1 MLHENVARRR
11 KPPEAKPNTQGVN
24 TSKSTISDGY
34 GREAPYAL
42 KGGARKS
49 RWMWQCVLTEADGK
63 RRRVSFTA
71 PTKREAQA
79 KRDAFREQL
88 QQGLVAPKAPVQ
100 SAPRGGR
107 ETTLAQFLDEW
118 LKQREHEIDVSTY
131 RCYGILVNKHLVP
144 AIGKVPLA
152 KLTRTQI
159 RNMQAEMRTKNKS
172 TRTIRGAFVVLR
184 CALNWAVVEG
194 LLTSNPSTG
203 LKVPKHEGKKANPL
217 TRGQAAAFLK
227 AAQASPLRALYHV
240 AVTTGIRQGELLGLR
255 WCDLDF
261 DNGTLAVRGQA
272 KEHKGRITIT
282 NYTKTRTNRKV
293 ELPRMTLDALLQ
305 HRESVSSKRRAPN
318 ALIFSDSLGGPLRKS
333 NLLRRSFWP
342 ILERA
347 KLKDPEKPSPFR
359 FHDLRHTCAVLL
371 LQGGEQAKA
380 VQEIMGH
387 SSIKVTLDVYG
398 AWCPTIHRACARTM
412 DNLFA

>member
-1 MLHENVARRR
+1 M
-11 KPPEAKPNTQGVN
+11 NTCQATV
-24 TSKSTISDGY
+24 SDGY
-34 GREAPYAL
+34 GRAAPYLL
-42 KGGARKS
+42 KSGAYKA
-49 RWMWQCVLTEADGK
+49 RWVWQCVLTEPDGK
-63 RRRVSFTA
+63 RRRISFSA
-71 PTKREAQA
+71 PTRREAQA
-79 KRDAFREQL
+79 KRDAFRDQV
-88 QQGLVAPKAPVQ
+88 QQGLASAKAPLQ
-100 SAPRGGR
+100 NAQPPRTND
-107 ETTLAQFLDEW
+107 TTLTQFFARW
-118 LKQREHEIDVSTY
+118 LEEREHEVDVSTY
-131 RCYGILVNKHLVP
+131 RCYEILVRKHLVP
-144 AIGKVPLA
+144 AIGRISLA
-152 KLTRTQI
+152 KLTKMQI
-159 RNMQAEMRTKNKS
+159 RNMQAEMRNARKS

-194 LLTSNPSTG
+194 LLPSNPSTG
-203 LKVPKHEGKKANPL
+203 LKVPKHEGQKANPM
-217 TRGQAAAFLK
+217 TRDQASAFLK
-227 AAQASPLRALYHV
+227 AAEGSPLRALYYL
-240 AVTTGIRQGELLGLR
+240 AVMTGMRQGELLGLR

-261 DNGTLAVRGQA
+261 ENGTLAIRGQA

-293 ELPRMTLDALLQ
+293 ELPQMALDEIAQ
-305 HRESVSSKRRAPN
+305 HRESLVPRRREPN
-318 ALIFSDSLGGPLRKS
+318 ALIFTDSLGGPLRKS
-333 NLLRRSFWP
+333 NVLRRSFWP

-347 KLKDPEKPSPFR
+347 KLKEPDTPSPFR